1 MAKIA
6 NATRANATRANATRK
21 RTEHPTNN
29 RTDGKR
35 LRKRVVPR
43 QHHHDAATQIQ
54 RLFRGVVCRWS
65 GKMQEFWTSLCGSRE
80 LLSELSAYLTD
91 DISATQAFRDLTY
104 SVCMRRIRFSTTDYV
119 PNMAFALS
127 LKRTG
132 LIMMDTCSYVG
143 HKTHRF
149 HPTLE
154 LSSSLCRPRVGCCAR
169 RLPSDVNDVCMA
181 FLTIYELCKVRQTC
195 SRWQHCL
202 ENSDTERRRAA
213 DALGYMPT
221 EARVALGNLRRFCC
235 GSEGSWSFR
244 RISAPCMSE
253 TPGNKGVIHSVTGL
267 RNGKVQ
273 FVTSYGYMC
282 TVRPSLAHHT
292 SVSLSHVRHVDISL
306 LVHAIGWHDDGYAI
320 AFTIRAQNII
330 PGIDVHLR
338 GDLPD
343 TTINYG
349 HLNGREATRVIMFSP
364 TLVYFT
370 TDNHWPFI
378 ARRADLL
385 SPWVVNPMTI
395 DGAYMQVHALTR
407 SPVGCVGTY
416 PSRSLQIVHHS
427 ASWGNADMRS
437 MWVDGPGDTVSMD
450 THGNTTRV
458 VVANGDVL
466 RSVNTLT
473 WGEGRHPSVF
483 VRLIA
488 LPCTDMCS
496 IHFMGSR
503 MLYGHK
509 NEVCCVN
516 LRDAHL
522 RPRAVACPSNWVREG
537 VLLVRFYSFADAIVA
552 IGPNGYGLYCL
563 IGLHVPASAKV
574 IYR

>member
-6 NATRANATRANATRK
+6 NATRANATRK
-21 RTEHPTNN
+21 RMEHPTNN
-29 RTDGKR
+29 RKKSKR
-35 LRKRVVPR
+35 VRKRFVPR
-43 QHHHDAATQIQ
+43 KIHHSAATKIQ
-54 RLFRGVVCRWS
+54 RLFRGAVCRWCNV
-65 GKMQEFWTSLCGSRE
+65 QALWTILRASPA
-80 LLSELSAYLTD
+80 LLSKLSAYLTD
-91 DISATQAFRDLTY
+91 DVSARQAYRDLTY
-104 SVCMRRIRFSTTDYV
+104 SVCMRRIRFRTTDYV

-132 LIMMDTCSYVG
+132 LIMMDTCSKFG

-149 HPTLE
+149 YPTLE

-169 RLPSDVNDVCMA
+169 RLPSHVNDVCMA

-202 ENSDTERRRAA
+202 ENSDTERRMAA

-221 EARVALGNLRRFCC
+221 EARVALRNLHRFCC
-235 GSEGSWSFR
+235 GSEGDWSFR

-253 TPGNKGVIHSVTGL
+253 TPGKKGVIHSVTGL
-267 RNGKVQ
+267 RDGKVQ

-292 SVSLSHVRHVDISL
+292 SASLSHSSVGWNRSRRC

-320 AFTIRAQNII
+320 AFTIRAQHII

-338 GDLPD
+338 DERGDLAY
-343 TTINYG
+343 TTIHYG

-378 ARRADLL
+378 ARRANLL
-385 SPWVVNPMTI
+385 SPWVVNRMTI
-395 DGAYMQVHALTR
+395 DGAYMQVYALTR

-473 WGEGRHPSVF
+473 WGKGRNPSVF
-483 VRLIA
+483 ARLIA

-503 MLYGHK
+503 MLYGYQ

-522 RPRAVACPSNWVREG
+522 RPRAVACPSNWVSKG
-537 VLLVRFYSFADAIVA
+537 VLQVRFYSFADAIVA

-563 IGLHVPASAKV
+563 IGLHGPPSAQV